1 MRIIVQ
7 RSLESSV
14 SVDKMIV
21 GKIDAGV
28 VLLIGFSKEDQMED
42 ITQLVQKVLD
52 LRIFND
58 EMGKMNLSV
67 QDVKGQVLAISQ
79 FTLYG
84 DTTKGNRPSFIEAME
99 YKKAEQY
106 YDLFCQQLRK
116 KIIVETGIFG
126 ADMQVSITNDGP
138 VTLILESRNHNV

>member
-14 SVDKMIV
+14 SVDKEIV

-28 VLLIGFSKEDQMED
+28 VLLVGFSKEDQMENV
-42 ITQLVQKVLD
+42 TQLVQKVLD

-58 EMGKMNLSV
+58 EVGKMNLSV
-67 QDVKGQVLAISQ
+67 QDVNGQVLAISQ

-99 YKKAEQY
+99 YEKAEQY
-106 YDLFCQQLRK
+106 YDLFCQQLREK
-116 KIIVETGIFG
+116 VIVETGIFG
-126 ADMQVSITNDGP
+126 ADMQVSIINDGP
-138 VTLILESRNHNV
+138 VTIILESRNHNV